1 MGAGILPCAYH
12 RGKLYILL
20 GRERKNGLWCDFGG
34 SPERGETV
42 FETAIRE
49 GMEELNGF
57 FGTKDE
63 LLSLVKNTQLQM
75 INNPDDKYTSILFK
89 IKYDPKL
96 PKYFNYNNRFIEE
109 NILPCINSPVFGHIR
124 PQHSGLFEKTEIR
137 WFNIQEIENLYTKS
151 TKSKIDKIDKIDKM
165 KNINTGFSIF
175 RPHFAVILL
184 NIIKKQSNIIHKITT
199 QNTFN
204 KNRTR
209 KKLEPTF
216 IRNTTLRL

>member
-34 SPERGETV
+34 SPERGESI

-63 LLSLVKNTQLQM
+63 LSSQVKKTQLQM
-75 INNPDDKYTSILFK
+75 INNPGDKYTSILFK

-96 PKYFNYNNRFIEE
+96 PKYFNYNNRFVEE
-109 NILPCINSPVFGHIR
+109 NVLPFLNSPAFGHIR

-137 WFNIQEIENLYTKS
+137 WFNIQEIENLN
-151 TKSKIDKIDKIDKM
+151 TKSKIDKIDEK

-184 NIIKKQSNIIHKITT
+184 NIIKKKSNIIDKITA

>member
-1 MGAGILPCAYH
+1 MGAGILPCAYD

-20 GRERKNGLWCDFGG
+20 GQERKNGLWCDFGG

-42 FETAIRE
+42 LETAIRE

-63 LLSLVKNTQLQM
+63 LLSQVKNTQLQM
-75 INNPDDKYTSILFK
+75 INNPVDKYTSILFK

-96 PKYFNYNNRFIEE
+96 PKYFNYNNHFIEE
-109 NILPCINSPVFGHIR
+109 NILPCINSPAFGHIR
-124 PQHSGLFEKTEIR
+124 PHHSGLFEKTQIR
-137 WFNIQEIENLYTKS
+137 WFNIQEIENLNNT
-151 TKSKIDKIDKIDKM
+151 
-165 KNINTGFSIF
+165 NTGFSIF
-175 RPHFAVILL
+175 RPHFAVILR
-184 NIIKKQSNIIHKITT
+184 NIIKKKSNIIHKITT